1 MKVLLHTAGP
11 KDREALRD
19 YLLKDEEYWTALTD
33 RLRRKDR
40 SLRLANSQEIQILS
54 RDGDVGGCIYNDSR
68 GYTFPAFKAPLA
80 PGLAADLGQAVR
92 RLPKVQT
99 LLGDTRIVE
108 LCAAARKRP
117 PDFRVDYTL
126 MARRSGPGTL
136 PAGSLPAGLEI
147 FRADPSSA
155 RAIYPLQ
162 KSYELEEVLLDPKR
176 FNPLVCMSHL
186 KESLK
191 RETIYAGRLG
201 GELAAK
207 AGTNARGFGWAQIG
221 GVYTIPRLRGRGL
234 GKALMRT
241 LLEDLEKRE
250 LGASLFVKPANGPAC
265 ALYRHLGFKEIAP
278 FTIIYY
284 LR

>member
-1 MKVLLHTAGP
+1 MRALLHTAGP
-11 KDREALRD
+11 QDREELSE

-33 RLRRKDR
+33 RLRGKDP
-40 SLRLANSQEIQILS
+40 SLHFRNCPEVQILS
-54 RDGDVGGCIYNDSR
+54 FEGALGGCIYNDSR
-68 GYTFPAFKAPLA
+68 GYTFPAFRAPFDPALTEA
-80 PGLAADLGQAVR
+80 LGQAVR

-126 MARRSGPGTL
+126 MARRRGSETFPTAPL
-136 PAGSLPAGLEI
+136 PAGFRI

-155 RAIYPLQ
+155 RALYPLQ

-191 RETIYAGRLG
+191 NQTIYAGRWQ
-201 GELAAK
+201 GEPAAK
-207 AGTNARGFGWAQIG
+207 AGTNALGFGWAQIG
-221 GVYTIPRLRGRGL
+221 GVYTIPKLRGRGL

-250 LGASLFVKPANGPAC
+250 LGASLFVKPKNGPAC
-265 ALYRHLGFKEIAP
+265 SLYRHLGFEEIAP